1 MKWVS
6 GVSVHGSNPQLRMS
20 ALGQK
25 LPRLT
30 QSGVSALPPKAAA
43 GHRRPALQLTA
54 KSARRVCGQAP
65 LRRRSFDRHESDG
78 HRKPKKGR
86 LSLPTAKPRGV

>member
-1 MKWVS
+1 MAPA
-6 GVSVHGSNPQLRMS
+6 HQLSAAFRLHATMS

-43 GHRRPALQLTA
+43 DVTD
-54 KSARRVCGQAP
+54 RRVRFGPKAAVSRCSNA
-65 LRRRSFDRHESDG
+65 RAIRSPYRQ
-78 HRKPKKGR
+78 
-86 LSLPTAKPRGV
+86 